1 MSHASPTTRIAGAVM
16 LCVSMT
22 ALPASADEAGEAS
35 EASLAM
41 QLSNPVAA
49 LISVP
54 LQLNYDQDI
63 GPADDGDR
71 WLLNVQPVIPFEL
84 NDDWNLISRTILPVV
99 RQSDIF
105 PGAGTQTG
113 IGDVV
118 QSIFFSPKAPTASGW
133 IWGAGPVL
141 LLPTGSNDLLTT
153 DKWGAGPTAVV
164 LKQSNGWTRGV
175 LANHVWSFA
184 GDDDRADVNATF
196 LQPFLTYTTPTQW
209 TFAFNTES
217 SYDWEN
223 EQWSVPVNANVSRL
237 MRFGTQLVSLGGGVR
252 YWLDSPDSG
261 AEGFGLRLTVTLLF
275 PGNCSTTQRVDHDQ
289 GTQGSS
295 GRLSDGCIRGD
306 SPHRQHRPGRRADR
320 VRQLGPVTRSRG
332 KTVTYT
338 SRRIGALMMAA
349 VVLAGLTAG
358 TAGRAAFITGMYPIR
373 TGLTSVG
380 MVGGGRWACSP
391 TTQRSPRC

>member
-1 MSHASPTTRIAGAVM
+1 MNKPFGRVRRAGAALFCAM
-16 LCVSMT
+16 LPV
-22 ALPASADEAGEAS
+22 LPVLPVLADEAGEAD

-71 WLLNVQPVIPFEL
+71 WLLNVQPVIPFDL

-164 LKQSNGWTRGV
+164 LKQSNGWTRGM

-209 TFAFNTES
+209 TFALNTES
-217 SYDWEN
+217 TYDWEA
-223 EQWSVPVNANVSRL
+223 EQWSVPVNVNASKL
-237 MRFGTQLVSLGGGVR
+237 MRLGNQLVSLGGGLR
-252 YWLDSPDSG
+252 YWADSPDSG
-261 AEGFGLRLTVTLLF
+261 AEGLGLRMTVTLLF
-275 PGNCSTTQRVDHDQ
+275 PR
-289 GTQGSS
+289 
-295 GRLSDGCIRGD
+295 
-306 SPHRQHRPGRRADR
+306 
-320 VRQLGPVTRSRG
+320 
-332 KTVTYT
+332 
-338 SRRIGALMMAA
+338 
-349 VVLAGLTAG
+349 
-358 TAGRAAFITGMYPIR
+358 
-373 TGLTSVG
+373 
-380 MVGGGRWACSP
+380 
-391 TTQRSPRC
+391 

>member
-1 MSHASPTTRIAGAVM
+1 LNRLLSWPIAALLGAI
-16 LCVSMT
+16 
-22 ALPASADEAGEAS
+22 LPVLAASADEAAGKS
-35 EASLAM
+35 EADLAM

-71 WLLNVQPVIPFEL
+71 WLLNVQPVIPFDL
-84 NDDWNLISRTILPVV
+84 NDEWNLISRTILPVV
-99 RQSDIF
+99 RQSDLF

-113 IGDVV
+113 VGDVV

-153 DKWGAGPTAVV
+153 DKWGAGPTVVV

-175 LANHVWSFA
+175 LANHVWSVA

-209 TFAFNTES
+209 TFGFNTES
-217 SYDWEN
+217 TYDWEN
-223 EQWSVPVNANVSRL
+223 EQWSVPVNASASRL
-237 MRFGTQLVSLGGGVR
+237 LRIGTQMVSFGGGVR

-261 AEGFGLRLTVTLLF
+261 AEGFGLRFTMTLLF
-275 PGNCSTTQRVDHDQ
+275 PR
-289 GTQGSS
+289 
-295 GRLSDGCIRGD
+295 
-306 SPHRQHRPGRRADR
+306 
-320 VRQLGPVTRSRG
+320 
-332 KTVTYT
+332 
-338 SRRIGALMMAA
+338 
-349 VVLAGLTAG
+349 
-358 TAGRAAFITGMYPIR
+358 
-373 TGLTSVG
+373 
-380 MVGGGRWACSP
+380 
-391 TTQRSPRC
+391 